1 MKKYLLLILFCYS
14 KLSAQEPDKEGSLVN
29 WMSLQSAM
37 EKMKTQPKPLL
48 IDVYTDWCGWC
59 KTMMKT
65 TYANQGLAQYLNTY
79 FYNVKLDGEGKDTIE
94 YLGKKYFPVSDKP
107 RTTHPLA
114 AKLLNNKLVYPTT
127 LFLNGYDY
135 EKKEF
140 KVNMVASGYLEQ
152 PKLEPILVF
161 VLENAGRNTT
171 YDEFKEYF
179 QMTYYDSTKTEK
191 QKELDWQHPKQAFE
205 KPLPNDKKTL
215 IMINTPWCSSCR
227 VMKLTSFTDTTLVKD
242 LTDKFNIVDFNPEIT
257 DTIVFKDRTYLNKMS
272 PQHPFHQLAFIL
284 GKNSFVFPNLVVLD
298 EKMEMIDAIPSYI
311 PPNFLKMIIHYYGDN
326 INKTKTWQDY
336 IKEKK

>member
-1 MKKYLLLILFCYS
+1 MKRFLLLILFCYS
-14 KLSAQEPDKEGSLVN
+14 QLSAQEPDKEGSFVN

-65 TYANQGLAQYLNTY
+65 TYANQGLAQYLNTF
-79 FYNVKLDGEGKDTIE
+79 FYCVKLDGEGKDTIE
-94 YLGKKYFPVSDKP
+94 YLGKKYYPVSNKP

-161 VLENAGRNTT
+161 VLENAGRNST
-171 YDEFKEYF
+171 YDEFNEYF
-179 QMTYYDSTKTEK
+179 QKTYYDSTTIEK
-191 QKELDWQHPKQAFE
+191 QRELEWQNPRQAFE
-205 KPLPNDKKTL
+205 KTLPNDKKTL
-215 IMINTPWCSSCR
+215 VLINPPWCSSCR
-227 VMKLTSFTDTTLVKD
+227 VMKSTSFIDTTLEKY
-242 LTDKFNIVDFNPEIT
+242 LSEKFNLIDFNPEIT
-257 DTIVFKDRTYLNKMS
+257 DTIVFKNYSYLNKKNA
-272 PQHPFHQLAFIL
+272 QHPFHQLAFIL
-284 GKNSFVFPNLVVLD
+284 GKNSYVFPTLVVLD
-298 EKMEMIDAIPSYI
+298 EKMELIDAIPSYI
-311 PPNFLKMIIHYYGDN
+311 PPNFLNKIIHYYGNN
-326 INKTKTWQDY
+326 INKTKSWQDY